1 MINSTSPSRPSSDRA
16 EIFACLHRL
25 SLDELLTA
33 KRLILDELDMRTGK
47 RKFQLPEHVLKM
59 L

>member
-1 MINSTSPSRPSSDRA
+1 MQLFKAAEKSSFRDILA
-16 EIFACLHRL
+16 AM
-25 SLDELLTA
+25 SLDEVEEALRLLQ
-33 KRLILDELDMRTGK
+33 LEHDQRTGK